1 MDKLFL
7 ACSNDFM
14 KRTAALI
21 SVPLLLVGGYF
32 GYLWIRLAW
41 KDHTI
46 MQTVILTP
54 AEKDFR
60 LKSDRKNSIFRAETA
75 LRQKTDLDEAT
86 QRAED
91 AKRANEHLKLIDR
104 ESRCEQFEYSF
115 KNTQSKT
122 YNESDVNLRITRVES
137 NPPHYFG
144 SEKSELD
151 NRSRQALAFKKEF
164 LGTFSQIQ
172 QCPEVTDFRLK
183 LVEAR
188 LNLDLTAS
196 IPKIVKAWPHT
207 DFLKS
212 PKERCCFMSLM
223 QSISLPS
230 VDRSWPKQSSY
241 FHIDISFVFSP
252 DFGQTRSLSF
262 KQNKAGL
269 VFFKIGKFDEAASS
283 FHESIQLNPTNFAAQ
298 VNLAS
303 VYALWLKA
311 GRKKPAESIKTAG
324 DNVYRE
330 NEQYWD
336 PYKHLDRASEDN
348 PKYVGEK
355 IRTDHAFDGLHNESR
370 FQEILLDTAKYF
382 AEEDIVIK
390 SFLGTAKDG
399 KLEKF
404 QELYEHPVI
413 AKMATLRSQ
422 ALRIASDSGR
432 LDILKFFQK
441 KGWKLGECDIRP
453 NPYAVAI
460 DRNQIEIFDF
470 LVANKF
476 DTVCVQRD
484 LDETEGDVSSESN
497 LSALLHPLRH
507 PVSIAAQKGYIELL
521 KRLIKIDLKG
531 DINHRFSY
539 TYKGAHYYSEMIQG
553 MTLLHIAVFGEQVA
567 VMQYLLA
574 NGADTKM
581 KMSWESESD
590 ADPTT
595 KPFSGTALD
604 LAKLHNKIEIAN
616 ILESASKKQSKD

>member
-7 ACSNDFM
+7 ACSNHFM
-14 KRTAALI
+14 KRIAALI

-41 KDHTI
+41 EDHTI
-46 MQTVILTP
+46 MKTIMLTP
-54 AEKDFR
+54 DEKDFR
-60 LKSDRKNSIFRAETA
+60 LKSDRENSIFRAKTA
-75 LRQKTDLDEAT
+75 LRQQADLDEAT

-91 AKRANEHLKLIDR
+91 AKRANEHLKQIDL

-122 YNESDVNLRITRVES
+122 YNESDVNLRITEEGYDT
-137 NPPHYFG
+137 PPHYFG
-144 SEKSELD
+144 SENSQPD

-164 LGTFSQIQ
+164 LGTFSQLQ

-183 LVEAR
+183 RVEAR
-188 LNLDLTAS
+188 LNLDSTAS

-230 VDRSWPKQSSY
+230 VDRSWPKQRSY

-252 DFGQTRSLSF
+252 NFGQTRSLSF

-283 FHESIQLNPTNFAAQ
+283 FYESIQLNPTNFAAQ

-311 GRKKPAESIKTAG
+311 GRKQPAESIKTAG
-324 DNVYRE
+324 DNVYRV

-413 AKMATLRSQ
+413 VKMAILRSQ

-484 LDETEGDVSSESN
+484 LDETEGDVSSELN

-531 DINHRFSY
+531 DINHRFSN
-539 TYKGAHYYSEMIQG
+539 G
-553 MTLLHIAVFGEQVA
+553 MTLLHIAVIGEQVA
-567 VMQYLLA
+567 VTQYLLA

-590 ADPTT
+590 DYPPT

-604 LAKLHNKIEIAN
+604 LARLHNKIEIAN